1 MVECEQMGDR
11 LLEGRTEG
19 KVMMKEMHKLRTTR
33 TILAILLAMAALA
46 ISAGLSTAICLV
58 PFYFGILPEIILLLK
73 SILYVGFT
81 LIGVLVIYIGLL
93 RTSLASLR
101 ITRFSIRP
109 IWILTAILMPAL
121 VVLIAS
127 LSGGHWEQ
135 NGPSWD
141 IALIRFDV
149 ILLLLQLAIGLVE
162 ETVFR
167 GVILGCLESRYNK
180 PIAALVSSLLFA
192 AMHLIGHHLDIASTI
207 QVLITGT
214 IVGILFSLITFES
227 NSIWNSAI
235 VHGIWNFVIAG
246 GILHI
251 GTTANLSASFN
262 FILSAKSTLISGGD
276 FGMGASILS
285 ISVYAIFCVLT
296 VLLMR
301 RGKNSP
307 SSVK

>member
-1 MVECEQMGDR
+1 
-11 LLEGRTEG
+11 
-19 KVMMKEMHKLRTTR
+19 MMKEMHKLRTTR

-81 LIGVLVIYIGLL
+81 LIGILVICIGLL

-109 IWILTAILMPAL
+109 IWILTAVLMPAL

-127 LSGGHWEQ
+127 LSGGRWQ
-135 NGPSWD
+135 RNGPSWD
-141 IALIRFDV
+141 MALIRFDV

-192 AMHLIGHHLDIASTI
+192 AMHLIGRHLDVASTI
-207 QVLITGT
+207 QVLTAGT
-214 IVGILFSLITFES
+214 VVGILFSLITFES

-276 FGMGASILS
+276 FGMEASILS
-285 ISVYAIFCVLT
+285 IFVYAIFCVVA